1 MSVERGFS
9 LSRTAKQKQNYSA
22 MTLQDAMQL
31 IGRESVIGWKLNLLP
46 RQPSSDLQS
55 HLRRLQVFDLQTT
68 EQAKTLLIDALFVEI
83 VIEHPK
89 LKIWKAAALNTD
101 TLTGV
106 ADYLMAPNR
115 VYLDTPLLCVAEA
128 KRDDFDKGRAQC
140 LAEMY
145 ACEWNNLQKGLR
157 IDIYGIVSNGQGWQ
171 FYKLDQAGDVFETG
185 LYTSAFLPELLGA
198 LDYVC
203 GECAKNVP

>member
-1 MSVERGFS
+1 
-9 LSRTAKQKQNYSA
+9 

-31 IGRESVIGWKLNLLP
+31 IGRESVISWKISLLP

-83 VIEHPK
+83 VIGHPK

-106 ADYLMAPNR
+106 VKNLMVPQKA
-115 VYLDTPLLCVAEA
+115 YSDTPLLCVASEA
-128 KRDDFDKGRAQC
+128 RRF
-140 LAEMY
+140 
-145 ACEWNNLQKGLR
+145 
-157 IDIYGIVSNGQGWQ
+157 
-171 FYKLDQAGDVFETG
+171 
-185 LYTSAFLPELLGA
+185 
-198 LDYVC
+198 
-203 GECAKNVP
+203 